1 MKRLAIALAG
11 LSTAVASGIAAVFLA
26 YLAEDEAR
34 AWLLWVLTVASV
46 AGPLY
51 GAVAGV
57 QNGRWRPLLV
67 GVTLAVPALAV
78 LFALASTG

>member
-57 QNGRWRPLLV
+57 QNAAGGRSSSVSRSPS
-67 GVTLAVPALAV
+67 PHSP
-78 LFALASTG
+78 FSSP